1 MTRGSRLDQVWG
13 AITAHAAARGVPVSL
28 HVLCETAIAR
38 LPVTGV
44 AVAIP
49 GGFLASELICVTD
62 PLSRRLEELQ
72 LTIGEGPTLEALAAS
87 GSILVE
93 DLDAPEYHKRWPL
106 FAPQAIDAGARAIF
120 VMPLRI
126 GAVRGGVFALYVNRS
141 GRLPANDLAEA
152 WVFAQFALE
161 LVLNERSRIVTQD
174 GYPLA
179 YGHFETPPEVHQA
192 TGMISV
198 QLGVTM
204 GEAFA
209 RLRARAFADDLPL
222 SELATDVVT
231 RRIRF
236 THDDTG

>member
-1 MTRGSRLDQVWG
+1 MQVWG
-13 AITAHAAARGVPVSL
+13 AITAHATARGVPVSL

-87 GSILVE
+87 RSILVQ
-93 DLDAPEYHKRWPL
+93 DLDAPEYQKRWPL
-106 FAPQAIDAGARAIF
+106 FAPQAVDAGVRAIF
-120 VMPLRI
+120 VLPLRI
-126 GAVRGGVFALYVNRS
+126 GAVSGGVIALYVNRS
-141 GRLPANDLAEA
+141 GRLPAHNLAEA
-152 WVFAQFALE
+152 WVFAKFAME
-161 LVLNERSRIVTQD
+161 LVLNERSRIITQD
-174 GYPLA
+174 GYLLA
-179 YGHFETPPEVHQA
+179 YRHFATPPEVHQA
-192 TGMISV
+192 IGMISV

-209 RLRARAFADDLPL
+209 RLRARAFAADRTL

-236 THDDTG
+236 AHDDTG

>member
-1 MTRGSRLDQVWG
+1 V
-13 AITAHAAARGVPVSL
+13 
-28 HVLCETAIAR
+28 
-38 LPVTGV
+38 
-44 AVAIP
+44 
-49 GGFLASELICVTD
+49 ASELICVTD

-87 GSILVE
+87 RSILVE
-93 DLDAPEYHKRWPL
+93 NLDAPEYQKRWPL
-106 FAPQAIDAGARAIF
+106 FAPQAVDGGARAIF
-120 VMPLRI
+120 VLPLRI

-161 LVLNERSRIVTQD
+161 LVLNECSKIIKS

-209 RLRARAFADDLPL
+209 RLRARAFADDRAL
-222 SELATDVVT
+222 SELANDVVT

-236 THDDTG
+236 AHDDTG

>member
-1 MTRGSRLDQVWG
+1 VTGGSRFNQVWG
-13 AITAHAAARGVPVSL
+13 VITAHAAARGVPVSL
-28 HVLCETAIAR
+28 QVLCETVIAR

-87 GSILVE
+87 RSILVE
-93 DLDAPEYHKRWPL
+93 DLDAPEYQKRWPL
-106 FAPQAIDAGARAIF
+106 FAPQAVDAGVRAIF
-120 VMPLRI
+120 VLPLRI

-152 WVFAQFALE
+152 WVFAQFAVE
-161 LVLNERSRIVTQD
+161 PVLNERSRIIKG

-179 YGHFETPPEVHQA
+179 YRHFETPPEVHQA

-209 RLRARAFADDLPL
+209 RLRARAFANDRAL